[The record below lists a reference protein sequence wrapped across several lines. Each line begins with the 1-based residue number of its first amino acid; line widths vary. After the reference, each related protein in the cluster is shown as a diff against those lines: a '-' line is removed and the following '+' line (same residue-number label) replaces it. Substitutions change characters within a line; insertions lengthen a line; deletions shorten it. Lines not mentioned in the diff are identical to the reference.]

1 MLRVL
6 ILGQSEKVKGG
17 INRIYDSYGQQACM
31 VHDYMRT
38 LDTSIYAYSH
48 VLQLLLLFSFLFIY
62 SRKKGK
68 TPAIPCFSV
77 CIFFSQFPLTDL
89 YSAIHV
95 VLRKV
100 VTS

>member
-31 VHDYMRT
+31 MHDYMRT

-68 TPAIPCFSV
+68 TPPFHASV
-77 CIFFSQFPLTDL
+77 YVSFFFSISL
-89 YSAIHV
+89 
-95 VLRKV
+95 
-100 VTS
+100 